1 MKPASYLRISVMGML
16 LSLVFTACKKD
27 NTVTTATIVDPTTVG
42 AATDS
47 TVDFTSY
54 KTIAISDSVSVING
68 YTVTK
73 ELTTTESA
81 FMQILVD
88 SLSARGYQVVSGT
101 SGGQDLQL
109 NITRVASTSD
119 GLIDSTSYWSNYG
132 AFYDPSLYNEN
143 SVKYTTHLNTSFSV
157 SDGLLS
163 FELLDLK
170 NAAGNGQIGIL
181 WEGAIMGSAN
191 INDSTKVSAEASA
204 MLADSPKVKG
214 N

>member
-1 MKPASYLRISVMGML
+1 MKPASYLRISLMGML
-16 LSLVFTACKKD
+16 FSFACTSCKKD
-27 NTVTTATIVDPTTVG
+27 NTATTVTIVDPTVVG

-47 TVDFTSY
+47 TTDFTSY

-81 FMQILVD
+81 FMQTLID
-88 SLSARGYQVVSGT
+88 SLSARGYQIVSSA

-119 GLIDSTSYWSNYG
+119 GLMDSTSYWANYG
-132 AFYDPSLYNEN
+132 AFYAPALYNESN
-143 SVKYTTHLNTSFSV
+143 LSYGTRLNTSFSV
-157 SDGLLS
+157 GDGLLS

-170 NAAGNGQIGIL
+170 NAIANGRIGIL
-181 WEGAIMGSAN
+181 WEGVVMGTAN
-191 INDSTKVSAEASA
+191 INDDTKVSAEASA
-204 MLADSPKVKG
+204 MLADSPKLKA